1 MKDNE
6 INASVEPVAASEAE
20 STPDVTLGT
29 VLRTAREQ
37 MGLSIADTAVKLHL
51 RPGIVENLE
60 ADDFSNISSSTYV
73 RGYVKNYARML
84 GVDNALIE
92 ACLARQVPLV
102 TQPAMQSFSRKTT
115 YQARDTKLKWLSFF
129 IVIVLLGLFVLW
141 WMQRTTLVTHVDVSK
156 PTAEELAA
164 ANQTLPGDVLLTETD
179 ASQRLSEIAVNGS
192 MATDGPVKDTDESTI
207 DPNMNDTAAM
217 EAEQT
222 PAANSAMNASESNTA
237 LTNNAPNTASTSAA
251 SNAVAVPSV
260 TQNAATNAAPVQN
273 QTASNVPTTNTAVTN
288 TASTAQAIP
297 VAAGQSSITIEL
309 TGDCW
314 INIVDAKGKAI
325 VDGVRGAGANIQASG
340 VPPFKVILGAPTV
353 VSTFTVDGK
362 AISLAEFPKGR
373 VARLTIPQ
381 V

>member
-141 WMQRTTLVTHVDVSK
+141 WMQRTTLVTHVDVSQ

-179 ASQRLSEIAVNGS
+179 ASERLSEIAVNGS

-207 DPNMNDTAAM
+207 DPNMNDMAAM

-222 PAANSAMNASESNTA
+222 SANSAMNPNESNTA
-237 LTNNAPNTASTSAA
+237 LTNNASNTAPNTAPSSAA
-251 SNAVAVPSV
+251 SYTVGASNA
-260 TQNAATNAAPVQN
+260 TQNAATNTAPVQN
-273 QTASNVPTTNTAVTN
+273 QTASNAPTTN
-288 TASTAQAIP
+288 TASTAQAMP

>member
-6 INASVEPVAASEAE
+6 MNASVEPVTTEEAE
-20 STPDVTLGT
+20 STPNVTLGS
-29 VLRTAREQ
+29 VLKTAREQ
-37 MGLSIADTAVKLHL
+37 MGLSIAETAVKLHL

-60 ADDFSNISSSTYV
+60 ADDFSNIASSTYV

-84 GVDNALIE
+84 GVDNTLIE
-92 ACLARQVPLV
+92 ACLARQVPYV

-141 WMQRTTLVTHVDVSK
+141 WMQRTTLVTHVDISK

-179 ASQRLSEIAVNGS
+179 ASARLSEIAVNGS
-192 MATDGPVKDTDESTI
+192 MATDGPVKDTDASTI
-207 DPNMNDTAAM
+207 DPNISDMAAM
-217 EAEQT
+217 EAGQVS
-222 PAANSAMNASESNTA
+222 ANSTVNASEPNNPQSASGAVQTTGVTAQNT
-237 LTNNAPNTASTSAA
+237 LS
-251 SNAVAVPSV
+251 
-260 TQNAATNAAPVQN
+260 TQNSSATNAAAQ
-273 QTASNVPTTNTAVTN
+273 NVPT
-288 TASTAQAIP
+288 ASAPVNSATP
-297 VAAGQSSITIEL
+297 VASSEQTMPVVAGQSNINIQL

-325 VDGVRGAGANIQASG
+325 VDGVRGAGATIQASG

-353 VSTFTVDGK
+353 VSSFTVDGK
-362 AISLAEFPKGR
+362 VISLAEFPKGR

-381 V
+381 A